1 MPRFRVGHAAHPD
14 WRSAAEL
21 ALAQAQELAADP
33 LFCPDANLGVVYA
46 SPAYG
51 PRLDWLLQTLRERS
65 GVDDWVGA
73 VGHGVCANATE
84 YADEPALALMLARLP
99 DDSFRIFSGRRRAPE
114 DFGSGAAAHS
124 HTALVHADPAT
135 PQLQEMIVELAQRT
149 ASGYLFGGLVSNEG
163 GGFSQLAGE
172 ALSGGVSG
180 AMFTADVMLRSR
192 VTQGCSPLAG
202 EHVISECSSHF
213 ICALDGRPALDV
225 LLADLQVPEDARAS
239 RDGDEILR
247 ALPSDRLR
255 EGLFVGLSAPDADR
269 GVGFGDYLVRNV
281 VGIDPQNRLLA
292 IAATPNEGDRVVFCT
307 RDQHAARRDLIR
319 ICTELRSEIE
329 DEGLEVRGALY
340 HSCVARG
347 ANLFGVP
354 GAELELIRHNLGDIP
369 LIGFHANGEIARD
382 RIYGYTGVLTLFV

>member
-1 MPRFRVGHAAHPD
+1 VPRFRVGHAAHPD
-14 WRSAAEL
+14 WRHAAEL
-21 ALAQAQELAADP
+21 ALAQAQELARDP
-33 LFCPDANLGVVYA
+33 AFCPDANLGIVYA
-46 SPAYG
+46 SPTYG
-51 PRLDWLLQTLRERS
+51 PRLDLLLQTLRERS

-73 VGHGVCANATE
+73 VGHGVCANANE
-84 YADEPALALMLARLP
+84 YSDEPALALMLARLP
-99 DDSFRIFSGRRRAPE
+99 DDSFRLFSGRLRAPAVSE
-114 DFGSGAAAHS
+114 PGGAARS

-135 PQLQEMIVELAQRT
+135 PQLQETIVELAQRT
-149 ASGYLFGGLVSNEG
+149 ASGYLFGGVVSNEG

-172 ALSGGVSG
+172 ALAGGVSG
-180 AMFTADVMLRSR
+180 AMFGPEVMLRSR

-213 ICALDGRPALDV
+213 IRALDGRPALDV
-225 LLADLQVPEDARAS
+225 LLADLQVPEDARTS

-255 EGLFVGLSAPDADR
+255 EGLFVGLSARDADR

-292 IAATPNEGDRVVFCT
+292 VAATPNEGDRVVFCT
-307 RDQHAARRDLIR
+307 RDLHAARRDLIR

-340 HSCVARG
+340 YSCVARG
-347 ANLFGVP
+347 ANLFGAP